1 MLKHVKCID
10 KINSF
15 KKSNKQDERV
25 RQIIITNSERQV
37 IYLEEKQLSYVSG
50 ILNKENFNMIDHS
63 LASVTVK
70 KKLRLLI
77 NWALPFMVNWQV
89 INSLETKH

>member
-15 KKSNKQDERV
+15 KRSNKQDERV

-37 IYLEEKQLSYVSG
+37 IYLEEKQLSYVFG

-63 LASVTVK
+63 LASDTIKENFV
-70 KKLRLLI
+70 
-77 NWALPFMVNWQV
+77 F
-89 INSLETKH
+89 

>member
-50 ILNKENFNMIDHS
+50 ILNKEHFNMIDHS
-63 LASVTVK
+63 LASDTIKENFV
-70 KKLRLLI
+70 
-77 NWALPFMVNWQV
+77 F
-89 INSLETKH
+89 

>member
-1 MLKHVKCID
+1 MVKHVKCID

-15 KKSNKQDERV
+15 KRSNKQDERV

-37 IYLEEKQLSYVSG
+37 IYLEEIQLSYVFG

-63 LASVTVK
+63 LASDTIKENFV
-70 KKLRLLI
+70 
-77 NWALPFMVNWQV
+77 F
-89 INSLETKH
+89 

>member
-15 KKSNKQDERV
+15 KRSNKQDERV

-37 IYLEEKQLSYVSG
+37 IYLEEIQLSYVFG

-63 LASVTVK
+63 LASDTIK
-70 KKLRLLI
+70 
-77 NWALPFMVNWQV
+77 
-89 INSLETKH
+89 ETFVF

>member
-15 KKSNKQDERV
+15 KRSNKQDERV

-37 IYLEEKQLSYVSG
+37 IYLEEIQLSYVFG
-50 ILNKENFNMIDHS
+50 ILNKENFNMIDQS
-63 LASVTVK
+63 LASDTIKENFV
-70 KKLRLLI
+70 
-77 NWALPFMVNWQV
+77 F
-89 INSLETKH
+89 

>member
-10 KINSF
+10 KINIF
-15 KKSNKQDERV
+15 KRSNKQDERV

-37 IYLEEKQLSYVSG
+37 IYLEEIQLSYVFG

-63 LASVTVK
+63 LASDTIK
-70 KKLRLLI
+70 
-77 NWALPFMVNWQV
+77 
-89 INSLETKH
+89 ETFVF

>member
-37 IYLEEKQLSYVSG
+37 IYLEEIQLSYVFG

-63 LASVTVK
+63 LASDAIKENFV
-70 KKLRLLI
+70 
-77 NWALPFMVNWQV
+77 F
-89 INSLETKH
+89 

>member
-15 KKSNKQDERV
+15 KRSNKQDERV
-25 RQIIITNSERQV
+25 GQIIITNSERQV
-37 IYLEEKQLSYVSG
+37 IYLEEIQLSYVFG

-63 LASVTVK
+63 LASDTIK
-70 KKLRLLI
+70 
-77 NWALPFMVNWQV
+77 
-89 INSLETKH
+89 ETFVF

>member
-15 KKSNKQDERV
+15 KRSNKQDERV
-25 RQIIITNSERQV
+25 RQIIITDSERQV
-37 IYLEEKQLSYVSG
+37 IYLEEIQLSYVFG

-63 LASVTVK
+63 LASDTIKENFV
-70 KKLRLLI
+70 
-77 NWALPFMVNWQV
+77 F
-89 INSLETKH
+89 

>member
-15 KKSNKQDERV
+15 KRSNKQDERV

-37 IYLEEKQLSYVSG
+37 IYLEEIQLSYVFG
-50 ILNKENFNMIDHS
+50 ILNKENLNMIDHS
-63 LASVTVK
+63 LASDTIKENFV
-70 KKLRLLI
+70 
-77 NWALPFMVNWQV
+77 F
-89 INSLETKH
+89 

>member
-1 MLKHVKCID
+1 MLKHVNCID

-37 IYLEEKQLSYVSG
+37 IYLEEIQLSYVFG

-63 LASVTVK
+63 LASDTIKENFV
-70 KKLRLLI
+70 
-77 NWALPFMVNWQV
+77 F
-89 INSLETKH
+89 

>member
-15 KKSNKQDERV
+15 KRSNKQDERV

-37 IYLEEKQLSYVSG
+37 IYLEEIQLSQVFG

-63 LASVTVK
+63 LASDTIKENFV
-70 KKLRLLI
+70 
-77 NWALPFMVNWQV
+77 F
-89 INSLETKH
+89 

>member
-25 RQIIITNSERQV
+25 RQIIITNSERQ
-37 IYLEEKQLSYVSG
+37 IYLEEK
-50 ILNKENFNMIDHS
+50 
-63 LASVTVK
+63 
-70 KKLRLLI
+70 
-77 NWALPFMVNWQV
+77 
-89 INSLETKH
+89 

>member
-15 KKSNKQDERV
+15 KRSNKQDERV
-25 RQIIITNSERQV
+25 RQIIITHSERQV
-37 IYLEEKQLSYVSG
+37 IYLEEIQLSYVFG

-63 LASVTVK
+63 LASDTIKENFV
-70 KKLRLLI
+70 
-77 NWALPFMVNWQV
+77 F
-89 INSLETKH
+89 

>member
-37 IYLEEKQLSYVSG
+37 IYLEEIQLSYVFG

-63 LASVTVK
+63 LASDTIKENFVI
-70 KKLRLLI
+70 LI

>member
-15 KKSNKQDERV
+15 KRSNKQDERV

-63 LASVTVK
+63 LASDTIKENFV
-70 KKLRLLI
+70 
-77 NWALPFMVNWQV
+77 F
-89 INSLETKH
+89 

>member
-15 KKSNKQDERV
+15 KRSNKQDERV

-37 IYLEEKQLSYVSG
+37 IYLEEIQLSYVFG

-77 NWALPFMVNWQV
+77 NWALHFMVNWQV

>member
-15 KKSNKQDERV
+15 KRSNKQDERA

-37 IYLEEKQLSYVSG
+37 IYLEEIYLSYVFG

-63 LASVTVK
+63 LASDTIKENFV
-70 KKLRLLI
+70 
-77 NWALPFMVNWQV
+77 F
-89 INSLETKH
+89 

>member
-37 IYLEEKQLSYVSG
+37 IYLEEIKLSYVFG

-63 LASVTVK
+63 LASDTIKENFV
-70 KKLRLLI
+70 
-77 NWALPFMVNWQV
+77 F
-89 INSLETKH
+89 

>member
-10 KINSF
+10 QINSL

-37 IYLEEKQLSYVSG
+37 IYLEE
-50 ILNKENFNMIDHS
+50 I
-63 LASVTVK
+63 
-70 KKLRLLI
+70 
-77 NWALPFMVNWQV
+77 
-89 INSLETKH
+89 

>member
-37 IYLEEKQLSYVSG
+37 IYLEEIQLSYVFG
-50 ILNKENFNMIDHS
+50 ILNKENLNMIDHS
-63 LASVTVK
+63 LASDTIKENFV
-70 KKLRLLI
+70 
-77 NWALPFMVNWQV
+77 F
-89 INSLETKH
+89 

>member
-15 KKSNKQDERV
+15 KRSNKQDERV
-25 RQIIITNSERQV
+25 GQIIITNSERQV
-37 IYLEEKQLSYVSG
+37 IYLEEIQLSYVFG

-63 LASVTVK
+63 LASDTIKENFV
-70 KKLRLLI
+70 
-77 NWALPFMVNWQV
+77 F
-89 INSLETKH
+89 

>member
-15 KKSNKQDERV
+15 KRSNKRDERV

-37 IYLEEKQLSYVSG
+37 IYLEEIQLSYVFG

-63 LASVTVK
+63 LASDTIKENFV
-70 KKLRLLI
+70 
-77 NWALPFMVNWQV
+77 F
-89 INSLETKH
+89 

>member
-10 KINSF
+10 KINNF
-15 KKSNKQDERV
+15 KRSNKQDERV

-37 IYLEEKQLSYVSG
+37 IYLEEIQLSYVFG

-63 LASVTVK
+63 LASDAIKENFV
-70 KKLRLLI
+70 
-77 NWALPFMVNWQV
+77 F
-89 INSLETKH
+89 

>member
-15 KKSNKQDERV
+15 KRSNKQDERV

-37 IYLEEKQLSYVSG
+37 IYLEEIQLSYVFG

-63 LASVTVK
+63 LASDTIKENFV
-70 KKLRLLI
+70 
-77 NWALPFMVNWQV
+77 F
-89 INSLETKH
+89 

>member
-25 RQIIITNSERQV
+25 RQIIITNSKRQV
-37 IYLEEKQLSYVSG
+37 IYLEEIQLSYVFG

-63 LASVTVK
+63 LASDTITENFV
-70 KKLRLLI
+70 
-77 NWALPFMVNWQV
+77 F
-89 INSLETKH
+89 

>member
-15 KKSNKQDERV
+15 KRINKQDERV

-37 IYLEEKQLSYVSG
+37 IYLEEKQLSYVFG

-63 LASVTVK
+63 LASDAIKENFV
-70 KKLRLLI
+70 
-77 NWALPFMVNWQV
+77 F
-89 INSLETKH
+89 

>member
-15 KKSNKQDERV
+15 KRSNKQDERV

-37 IYLEEKQLSYVSG
+37 IYLEEIWLSYVFG

-63 LASVTVK
+63 LASDTIKENFV
-70 KKLRLLI
+70 
-77 NWALPFMVNWQV
+77 F
-89 INSLETKH
+89 

>member
-37 IYLEEKQLSYVSG
+37 IYLEEIQLSYVFG
-50 ILNKENFNMIDHS
+50 ILHKENFNMIDHS
-63 LASVTVK
+63 LASDTIKENFV
-70 KKLRLLI
+70 
-77 NWALPFMVNWQV
+77 F
-89 INSLETKH
+89 

>member
-15 KKSNKQDERV
+15 KRSNKQDERV
-25 RQIIITNSERQV
+25 GQIIITNSERQV
-37 IYLEEKQLSYVSG
+37 IYLEEKQLSYVFG

-63 LASVTVK
+63 LASDTIKENFV
-70 KKLRLLI
+70 
-77 NWALPFMVNWQV
+77 F
-89 INSLETKH
+89 

>member
-37 IYLEEKQLSYVSG
+37 IYLEEIQLSYVFG

-63 LASVTVK
+63 LASDTIKENFV
-70 KKLRLLI
+70 
-77 NWALPFMVNWQV
+77 F
-89 INSLETKH
+89 

>member
-37 IYLEEKQLSYVSG
+37 IYLEEIWLSYVFG

-63 LASVTVK
+63 LASDTIKENFV
-70 KKLRLLI
+70 
-77 NWALPFMVNWQV
+77 F
-89 INSLETKH
+89 

>member
-10 KINSF
+10 KINSL

-37 IYLEEKQLSYVSG
+37 IYLEEIQLSYVFG

-63 LASVTVK
+63 LASDTIKENFV
-70 KKLRLLI
+70 
-77 NWALPFMVNWQV
+77 F
-89 INSLETKH
+89 

>member
-15 KKSNKQDERV
+15 KRSNKQDERV

-37 IYLEEKQLSYVSG
+37 IYLEEIWLSYVFG
-50 ILNKENFNMIDHS
+50 ILNKENLNMIDHS
-63 LASVTVK
+63 LASDTIKENFV
-70 KKLRLLI
+70 
-77 NWALPFMVNWQV
+77 F
-89 INSLETKH
+89 

>member
-15 KKSNKQDERV
+15 KKSKNQDERV

-37 IYLEEKQLSYVSG
+37 IYLEE
-50 ILNKENFNMIDHS
+50 I
-63 LASVTVK
+63 
-70 KKLRLLI
+70 
-77 NWALPFMVNWQV
+77 
-89 INSLETKH
+89 